1 MKKIDYLY
9 VNSTILAFMGDAV
22 YEMYVREHLVHTGQ
36 IHGDKLHLAAVKYV
50 RAEAQAEAIKGML
63 DTLSQDELN
72 LVKRARNKQITS
84 KPKNADPL
92 TYKWATAL
100 EALIGYLYLEGKQER
115 MEEIIGKAIGR

>member
-1 MKKIDYLY
+1 MGKIDYLY
-9 VNSTILAFMGDAV
+9 INTTILAFMGDAV
-22 YEMYVREHLVHTGQ
+22 YEMHVREHLVHTGQ
-36 IHGDKLHLAAVKYV
+36 IHGDKLHRAAVKYV

-63 DTLSQDELN
+63 DILSQDELG

-100 EALIGYLYLEGKQER
+100 EALIGYLYLEGKWER
-115 MEEIIGKAIGR
+115 MEEIIGKAMGK